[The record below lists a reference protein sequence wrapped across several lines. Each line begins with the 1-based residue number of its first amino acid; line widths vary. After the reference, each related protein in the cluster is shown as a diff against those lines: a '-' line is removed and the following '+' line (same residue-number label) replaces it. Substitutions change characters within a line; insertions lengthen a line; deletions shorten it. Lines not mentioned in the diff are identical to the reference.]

1 MFRFAQNVPGAPRRA
16 RMTDVVPLKAG
27 ILGFIIMLTCGLE
40 ASGHPHVWITAR
52 SEILF
57 SPEGFITAVRHAWT
71 FDDMFSS
78 YALQGV
84 ASAKKGVFT
93 RDELAPL
100 ALTNV
105 EALKDF
111 DYFTFAKADGRKQ
124 KFGDPVDYFFET
136 ENDQLVLHFTLPFKN
151 PIKARQLVLE
161 IFDPTYFIAFEM
173 AKSDPVVLNHAPVKC
188 TATLRPPRNDAAM
201 SRKMNEE
208 NFLTGD
214 AIGDGALF
222 SSYITVA
229 CP

>member
-1 MFRFAQNVPGAPRRA
+1 MVDLI
-16 RMTDVVPLKAG
+16 TLKASIFG
-27 ILGFIIMLTCGLE
+27 LIVMLTSGLE
-40 ASGHPHVWITAR
+40 ASAHPHVWIIAR

-57 SPEGFITAVRHAWT
+57 SSEGFITAVRHAWT

-124 KFGDPVDYFFET
+124 KFADPVDYFFET
-136 ENDQLVLHFTLPFKN
+136 EKDQLVLHFTLPFKI
-151 PIKARQLVLE
+151 PIKARQVVLE
-161 IFDPTYFIAFEM
+161 TFDPTYFIAFEM
-173 AKSDPVVLNHAPVKC
+173 EKGNPVVLNNAPVRC
-188 TATLRPPRNDAAM
+188 TATLRPPRNDAAI

-208 NFLTGD
+208 NFLSGD
-214 AIGDGALF
+214 AVNDGALF
-222 SSYITVA
+222 SNYITVA